1 MGRIG
6 ALVLALMTLLP
17 AFNAQ
22 AGVLT
27 GTVTNT
33 DGEAMEGV
41 LVRLTDGATGVSE
54 SVYTDAAG
62 RYVLATTLQGELALR
77 LRTPYFTDSRA
88 TVELAGSGT
97 VTQNLTMTPMTDP
110 LEISNSL
117 PAAYH
122 FGSLPFETGEDA
134 DFNRLQFQR
143 DCLSCHQIGNPMTRI
158 PRTPESWAAT
168 IQRMHVYL
176 GNFDFE
182 LRDARSVLLSDGFDG
197 KPLTVRPRFP
207 VDPSFGHTKLYE
219 YRLDR
224 AGVPHDAIYNPNDG
238 LLYTVDQAL
247 DHMAITD
254 PRTGQTEYVTQA
266 GGEAMHYRA
275 GFSEENPVIGEF
287 NPGAKH
293 GPHSLAMGLDGK
305 YYVTNAGSRS
315 IGVFNPETRAWEP
328 AHLIDEETGAVY
340 PHTIRVDQKGIVWF
354 TLAGSE
360 HVGRLDP
367 VTARFTILNLPLH
380 KPMGIAGTTQ
390 PYGIDINPIDGSVWY
405 GRLFADKVGRIDPQT
420 LEITEY
426 DSPVSGPRR
435 MHFDNAGVLWLT
447 GYSEGMLARIEPD
460 GFKAKVYPMPEFA
473 EGYRPAPYA
482 LGVHPQSQDIWLNE
496 NMTDRLYRFIP
507 AEERFVVYPVPLSGT
522 YTRDMTFTEDGQI
535 CTSNNPI
542 PAPALEG
549 GVLQILCLDP
559 YYEPEEAL
567 TVETAQR

>member
-1 MGRIG
+1 MGRIS
-6 ALVLALMTLLP
+6 ALLLALLAGL
-17 AFNAQ
+17 NAQ

-27 GTVTNT
+27 GNVTNT
-33 DGEAMEGV
+33 DDEAMEGV
-41 LVRLTDGATGVSE
+41 LVRLTDEAAGISE
-54 SVYTDAAG
+54 SVYTDSAG
-62 RYVLATTLQGELALR
+62 RYVLVTTLQGELALR
-77 LRTPYFTDSRA
+77 LRSPYFKDA
-88 TVELAGSGT
+88 TASVELAGSGT
-97 VTQNLTMTPMTDP
+97 VSQDMTMVAMSDPM
-110 LEISNSL
+110 EISNSL

-158 PRTPESWAAT
+158 PRTPESWAAS

-182 LRDARSVLLSDGFDG
+182 LRDARSVLLSQGFNG
-197 KPLTVRPRFP
+197 KPLAVRPQFP
-207 VDPSFGHTKLYE
+207 LDVSLSNTKLYE

-224 AGVPHDAIYNPNDG
+224 AGVPHDAIYNPKDG

-254 PRTGQTEYVTQA
+254 PATGETEYVTQA

-287 NPGAKH
+287 NPGARH
-293 GPHSLAMGLDGK
+293 GPHSLAMGHDGK

-328 AHLIDEETGAVY
+328 AHLIDQATGAVY
-340 PHTIRVDQKGIVWF
+340 PHTIRVDQQGMVWF

-360 HVGRLDP
+360 NVGRLNP
-367 VTARFTILNLPLH
+367 ETGEFTILNLPLH
-380 KPMGIAGTTQ
+380 EPMGIAGTTQ
-390 PYGIDINPIDGSVWY
+390 PYGIDVNPIDGSVWY
-405 GRLFADKVGRIDPQT
+405 GRLFADKVGRIDART

-435 MHFDNAGVLWLT
+435 MHFDKAGVLWLT
-447 GYSEGMLARIEPD
+447 GYSEGMLARIETE
-460 GFKAKVYPMPEFA
+460 GFKATVYPMPEFA
-473 EGYRPAPYA
+473 EGFRPAPYA

-522 YTRDMTFTEDGQI
+522 YTRDMTFTEEGQV

-559 YYEPEEAL
+559 YYEPAA
-567 TVETAQR
+567 VETAQR

>member
-1 MGRIG
+1 MRF
-6 ALVLALMTLLP
+6 MTTLLLP
-17 AFNAQ
+17 FLAFSAQ

-27 GTVTNT
+27 GQVSNEA
-33 DGEAMEGV
+33 GEAMEGV
-41 LVRLTDGATGVSE
+41 LVRLTDNRAGISE
-54 SVYTDAAG
+54 SVYTDAQG
-62 RYVLATTLQGELALR
+62 RYVLVTTLQGELQLR
-77 LRTPYFTDSRA
+77 LRTPYFTDATA
-88 TVELAGSGT
+88 TVELAGSGALN
-97 VTQNLTMTPMTDP
+97 QDMTMAAMTDP
-110 LEISNSL
+110 MEISNSL

-122 FGSLPFETGEDA
+122 FGSLPFETGDDA

-158 PRTPESWAAT
+158 PRTPESWAVS
-168 IQRMHVYL
+168 IERMHRYL

-182 LRDARSVLLSDGFDG
+182 LRDARSVLLSEGFNG
-197 KPLTVRPRFP
+197 KPLQVRPQFP
-207 VDPSFGHTKLYE
+207 VDPSMTTTKLYE
-219 YRLDR
+219 YRLER
-224 AGVPHDAIYNPNDG
+224 AGVPHDAIYNPKDG
-238 LLYTVDQAL
+238 LLYTVDQAF

-275 GFSEENPVIGEF
+275 GFNEDNPVIGEF
-287 NPGAKH
+287 NPGARH
-293 GPHSLAMGLDGK
+293 GPHSLAMGHDGK

-328 AHLIDEETGAVY
+328 AHLIDESTGAVY
-340 PHTIRVDQKGIVWF
+340 PHTIRVDLQGMVWF

-360 HVGRLDP
+360 NVGRLDP
-367 VTARFTILNLPLH
+367 ETGEFTILNLPLH

-390 PYGIDINPIDGSVWY
+390 PYGIDIHPLDGSVWY
-405 GRLFADKVGRIDPQT
+405 GRLFADKVGRIDPRT
-420 LEITEY
+420 LEITEH

-435 MHFDNAGVLWLT
+435 MHFDKAGILWLT

-460 GFKAKVYPMPEFA
+460 GFKSTVYAMPEFA
-473 EGYRPAPYA
+473 DGYRPAPYA

-522 YTRDMTFTEDGQI
+522 YTRDMTFTDDGQV

-549 GVLQILCLDP
+549 GVLQIICLDP
-559 YYEPEEAL
+559 YYDRNDTGA
-567 TVETAQR
+567 VETAQR